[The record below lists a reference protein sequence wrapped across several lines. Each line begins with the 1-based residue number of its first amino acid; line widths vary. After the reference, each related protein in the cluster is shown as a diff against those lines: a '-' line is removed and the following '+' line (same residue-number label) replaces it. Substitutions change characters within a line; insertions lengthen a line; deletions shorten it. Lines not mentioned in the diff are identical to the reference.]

1 MKRKKQLLAL
11 AVLMILAVLTCVCSL
26 REEQTP
32 PETAPVEEQPL
43 PAESSAPGD
52 ATEETPAEEPPPEQA
67 AEAASSVP
75 TEEVPDEAPA
85 PAEPEEKAASTCTV
99 SISCAALL
107 EHLDQLEAGVREL
120 VPGDGVLLAPTAV
133 ELKEGDRVFDL
144 LQRACREAGIHME
157 YQDTPG
163 YGSAYV
169 EGIGNLYEFDG
180 GALSGWMYRV
190 NGTFPNKGCSAVAA
204 APGDQVEWV
213 YTCDLGRDVGGG
225 DSGQLG
231 A

>member
-1 MKRKKQLLAL
+1 MLETVHPQLADKAHCTGCGACAENCPTGAL
-11 AVLMILAVLTCVCSL
+11 TLCG
-26 REEQTP
+26 
-32 PETAPVEEQPL
+32 
-43 PAESSAPGD
+43 AEMS
-52 ATEETPAEEPPPEQA
+52 AEEVF
-67 AEAASSVP
+67 AEVRKDWHYYEASGGGVTLSGG
-75 TEEVPDEAPA
+75 E
-85 PAEPEEKAASTCTV
+85 C
-99 SISCAALL
+99 LL
-107 EHLDQLEAGVREL
+107 YPVFVAR
-120 VPGDGVLLAPTAV
+120 LL
-133 ELKEGDRVFDL
+133 KM
-144 LQRACREAGIHME
+144 CREAGIHME

-204 APGDQVEWV
+204 APGDRVEWV

>member
-1 MKRKKQLLAL
+1 MKQKKQLFILAVLAAL
-11 AVLMILAVLTCVCSL
+11 AVLACACSL
-26 REEQTP
+26 QKAQTP
-32 PETAPVEEQPL
+32 PETAPVEQQL
-43 PAESSAPGD
+43 PAEPSASGDAAPGD
-52 ATEETPAEEPPPEQA
+52 AAEETPPEQA
-67 AEAASSVP
+67 AEAA
-75 TEEVPDEAPA
+75 APA
-85 PAEPEEKAASTCTV
+85 PVEPEGKAASTCTV
-99 SISCAALL
+99 SISCAVLL
-107 EHLDQLEAGVREL
+107 EHLDQLETGTREL

-133 ELKEGDRVFDL
+133 EIQEGDSVFDL
-144 LQRACREAGIHME
+144 LKRACREAGIHME

>member
-1 MKRKKQLLAL
+1 M
-11 AVLMILAVLTCVCSL
+11 
-26 REEQTP
+26 
-32 PETAPVEEQPL
+32 
-43 PAESSAPGD
+43 
-52 ATEETPAEEPPPEQA
+52 
-67 AEAASSVP
+67 
-75 TEEVPDEAPA
+75 
-85 PAEPEEKAASTCTV
+85 EPEEQAASTCTV
-99 SISCAALL
+99 SVSCAALL

-120 VPGDGVLLAPTAV
+120 VPEDGVVLTPTAV
-133 ELKEGDRVFDL
+133 EIQEGDSVFDL
-144 LQRACREAGIHME
+144 LQRTCREVGIHME

-190 NGTFPNKGCSAVAA
+190 NGTFPNKGCSHVTAM
-204 APGDQVEWV
+204 PGDQVEWV

-231 A
+231 V

>member
-1 MKRKKQLLAL
+1 MKRKKQLFVLTALAAL
-11 AVLMILAVLTCVCSL
+11 AVLACACSL
-26 REEQTP
+26 QKAQTP

-43 PAESSAPGD
+43 PAEPSAPGD
-52 ATEETPAEEPPPEQA
+52 VIPGDAAEETPPEQA
-67 AEAASSVP
+67 AEAAAPAPV
-75 TEEVPDEAPA
+75 EEASASA
-85 PAEPEEKAASTCTV
+85 PAEPEETAASTCTV
-99 SISCAALL
+99 SISCAVLL

-133 ELKEGDRVFDL
+133 EIQEGDSVFDL

-204 APGDQVEWV
+204 APGDRVEWV

>member
-32 PETAPVEEQPL
+32 PETVPVEEQPL

-52 ATEETPAEEPPPEQA
+52 ATEETLAEEPPPEQA

-99 SISCAALL
+99 SISCDALL

>member
-1 MKRKKQLLAL
+1 MKRKKQLMAL

-85 PAEPEEKAASTCTV
+85 PAEPEEKAASSCTV

>member
-1 MKRKKQLLAL
+1 MKQKKQLFILAVLAAL
-11 AVLMILAVLTCVCSL
+11 AVLACACSL
-26 REEQTP
+26 QKAQTP
-32 PETAPVEEQPL
+32 PETAPVEQQL
-43 PAESSAPGD
+43 PAEPSASGDAAPGD
-52 ATEETPAEEPPPEQA
+52 AAEETPPEQA
-67 AEAASSVP
+67 AEAA
-75 TEEVPDEAPA
+75 APA

-99 SISCAALL
+99 SISCAVLL
-107 EHLDQLEAGVREL
+107 EHLDQLEAGTREL

-133 ELKEGDRVFDL
+133 EIQEGDSVFDL

-204 APGDQVEWV
+204 APGDRVEWV

>member
-85 PAEPEEKAASTCTV
+85 PAEPAEKAASTCTV

>member
-1 MKRKKQLLAL
+1 M
-11 AVLMILAVLTCVCSL
+11 
-26 REEQTP
+26 
-32 PETAPVEEQPL
+32 
-43 PAESSAPGD
+43 
-52 ATEETPAEEPPPEQA
+52 EET
-67 AEAASSVP
+67 
-75 TEEVPDEAPA
+75 PDEAPA

-99 SISCAALL
+99 SISCAVLL
-107 EHLDQLEAGVREL
+107 EHLDQLEAGTREL

-133 ELKEGDRVFDL
+133 EIQEGDSVFDL

-204 APGDQVEWV
+204 APGDRVEWV

>member
-11 AVLMILAVLTCVCSL
+11 AVLMILAVLTCACSL

>member
-11 AVLMILAVLTCVCSL
+11 AVLMILAVLTCACSL

-32 PETAPVEEQPL
+32 PETVPVEEQPL

-52 ATEETPAEEPPPEQA
+52 ATEETLAEEPPPEQA